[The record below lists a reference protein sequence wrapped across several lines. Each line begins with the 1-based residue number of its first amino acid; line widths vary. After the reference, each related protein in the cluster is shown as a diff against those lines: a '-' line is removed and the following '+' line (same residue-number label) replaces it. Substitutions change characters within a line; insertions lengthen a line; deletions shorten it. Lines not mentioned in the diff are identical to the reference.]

1 MKEEW
6 ARTWKERMEELALW
20 FGETRMDVVT
30 LEGGS
35 GWTYVGKVSYL
46 FLELGNVERQ
56 IILEVFM
63 MSRREGENTSD
74 FECNYMDKNERLY

>member
-6 ARTWKERMEELALW
+6 ERTWKERMEELALW

-63 MSRREGENTSD
+63 MCHREGENTSD

>member
-63 MSRREGENTSD
+63 MSR
-74 FECNYMDKNERLY
+74 

>member
-6 ARTWKERMEELALW
+6 ERTWKERMEELALW

-35 GWTYVGKVSYL
+35 GWAYVGKVS
-46 FLELGNVERQ
+46 FISFWRWGTKKGR
-56 IILEVFM
+56 
-63 MSRREGENTSD
+63 
-74 FECNYMDKNERLY
+74 